1 MNHLTRLI
9 QGILIIVS
17 LGMIAACDGGAVPAS
32 ASLKTLG
39 DSISYAIGVE
49 QAAGMKNPQLQEAF
63 ELNAAMLCRGFLDA
77 MEDEENLALDE
88 AAHQQVIMALQQA
101 MMAQQGQQQQQMAQ
115 QAEANMAQGAAFLE
129 QNKNVSGVVALPSG
143 LQYKIITEGSGD
155 SPTANDM
162 VSVHYEGRLINGE
175 VFDSSYERG
184 EPAQFPVNGVIRGWT
199 EALTLMKPGAKWQ
212 LYIPSDLAYGPRGS
226 GPQIGPNATLVFDVE
241 LLEVKK

>member
-1 MNHLTRLI
+1 MNYSTRLI
-9 QGILIIVS
+9 QGIFIVVFM
-17 LGMIAACDGGAVPAS
+17 GTIAACGGGEVPAS

-49 QAAGMKNPQLQEAF
+49 QAAGLKNPQLLSAF
-63 ELNAAMLCRGFLDA
+63 DLNAAMLCRGFLDA
-77 MEDEENLALDE
+77 MKDDQDLALDDV
-88 AAHQQVIMALQQA
+88 AHQQVIMALQQA

-115 QAEANMAQGAAFLE
+115 QAEANQAQGDAFLE
-129 QNKNVSGVVALPSG
+129 QNKNVAGVVALPSG
-143 LQYKIITEGSGD
+143 LQYKVITEGKGD
-155 SPTANDM
+155 SPTANDV

-175 VFDSSYERG
+175 IFDSSYERG

-212 LYIPSDLAYGPRGS
+212 LFIPSDLAYGPRGS
-226 GPQIGPNATLVFDVE
+226 GPQIGPNATLIFDVE